1 VRGASGEEG
10 WIHDETGGGRVE
22 NWVVDVVRQ
31 MGPLGVALLMFLEN
45 LFPPLP
51 SEVIMPLA
59 GYLSARGEAP
69 FWAMAVAGT
78 LGSLAGAGFWYGVGR
93 AVLHDRL
100 CAWVD
105 RHGTWLAMSPDD
117 VARSTRWFARHGRAS
132 VFFGRLVPV
141 VRTLISVPA
150 GFSRMPLPQF
160 LALSALG
167 GWGPSAR
174 PTSPPPCWGTSTASF
189 ASSAAA
195 GRTTRRNHPSHP
207 RSSPERHLLFAFRP
221 RAAAEDD
228 PPGSG

>member
-1 VRGASGEEG
+1 
-10 WIHDETGGGRVE
+10 VE
-22 NWVVDVVRQ
+22 NWVVDVVRG

-69 FWAMAVAGT
+69 FWGMVAAGT
-78 LGSLAGAGFWYGVGR
+78 LGSLAGAGFWYAVGR
-93 AVLHDRL
+93 ALTRERL

-105 RHGTWLAMSPDD
+105 RHGTWLAMTPAD
-117 VARSTRWFARHGRAS
+117 VDGATAWFARHGRAS

-150 GFSRMPLPQF
+150 GFSRMPPAQF

-167 GWGPSAR
+167 TSAWTFALAYAGRLLGSRFQQVEQWMGPV
-174 PTSPPPCWGTSTASF
+174 
-189 ASSAAA
+189 SSAIVVAAVLWYFYRVFRIHRDRA
-195 GRTTRRNHPSHP
+195 GRG
-207 RSSPERHLLFAFRP
+207 A
-221 RAAAEDD
+221 
-228 PPGSG
+228 G